1 MKTHYVIPIFIPESA
16 CPFRCTYCNQ
26 YNITEKATSPNPDEV
41 ASFISKYLE
50 TIPYQNPEVVVKVA
64 FFGGNFTGLPIS
76 EQEAYL
82 KVVQNFI
89 DNKSIQTIQLSTRPD
104 YISDPILQLLK
115 KYRVS
120 LIELGAQSL
129 DAEVLKCTKRGHT
142 VQDVEKS
149 AQMIRQYGFELG
161 LQMMI
166 GLPGD
171 TFDKSLATAQK
182 IVDLGAKYSR
192 IYPTLVIK
200 DTDLEQEYKNG
211 NYIPLTL
218 EQAVDWCAQIV
229 PIFEQN
235 GVQILRLG
243 LHPSE
248 GLIHHET
255 LIAGPFHVSFKEL
268 VLTALW
274 REKLQQ
280 LSQNNLT
287 DTFEL
292 EVPKAEIN
300 YAIGYESRNKLWL
313 ERKYKKVIFKQI

>member
-1 MKTHYVIPIFIPESA
+1 MKKHYVIPIFIPESA

-149 AQMIRQYGFELG
+149 AHMIHQYGFELG

-268 VLTALW
+268 VLTTLW

-280 LSQNNLT
+280 LSQNNHT

>member
-26 YNITEKATSPNPDEV
+26 YNITEKATSPKPDEV
-41 ASFISKYLE
+41 ASFITGYLQ

-82 KVVQNFI
+82 KVVQPFI
-89 DNKSIQTIQLSTRPD
+89 DDKRVHSIQLSTRPD
-104 YISDPILQLLK
+104 YISEPILMLLK
-115 KYRVS
+115 NYRVS
-120 LIELGAQSL
+120 LVELGAQSL
-129 DAEVLKCTKRGHT
+129 DPEVLKYTRRGHT
-142 VQDVEKS
+142 VQDVIKS
-149 AQMIRQYGFELG
+149 AQMIRQHGFELG

-171 TFDKSLATAQK
+171 TLEKSIATAQK
-182 IVDLGAKYSR
+182 IVELGAQYTR
-192 IYPTLVIK
+192 IYPTLVIQ
-200 DTDLEQEYKNG
+200 DTDLEKEFRDGLYQ
-211 NYIPLTL
+211 PLSL
-218 EQAVDWCAQIV
+218 EEAVEWCAQIV

-235 GVQILRLG
+235 NIQILRLG

-274 REKLQQ
+274 KDRLLQI
-280 LSQNNLT
+280 SQNNDT
-287 DTFEL
+287 DTFEV
-292 EVPKAEIN
+292 EVPKTEIN
-300 YAIGYESRNKLWL
+300 YAIGYASRNKIWL
-313 ERKYKKVIFKQI
+313 EKKYDKVVFKQI

>member
-1 MKTHYVIPIFIPESA
+1 MKKHYVIPIFIPESA

-149 AQMIRQYGFELG
+149 AHMIHQYGFELG

-218 EQAVDWCAQIV
+218 EQAVDRCAQIV

-292 EVPKAEIN
+292 EVQKAEIN

-313 ERKYKKVIFKQI
+313 ERKYKKVIFMQI

>member
-1 MKTHYVIPIFIPESA
+1 MKKHYVIPIFIPESA

-200 DTDLEQEYKNG
+200 DTDLEQEYKKG
-211 NYIPLTL
+211 DYVPLTL

>member
-1 MKTHYVIPIFIPESA
+1 M
-16 CPFRCTYCNQ
+16 
-26 YNITEKATSPNPDEV
+26 
-41 ASFISKYLE
+41 ASFISDYLQ
-50 TIPYQNPEVVVKVA
+50 TIPYQRVDVVVKVA

-76 EQEAYL
+76 EQESYL
-82 KVVQNFI
+82 RVVQPFI
-89 DNKSIQTIQLSTRPD
+89 DDKKVQSIQLSTRPD
-104 YISDPILQLLK
+104 YISEPILKLLK
-115 KYRVS
+115 NYRVT

-129 DAEVLKCTKRGHT
+129 DPEVLKYTRRGHT
-142 VQDVEKS
+142 VQDVIKS
-149 AQMIRQYGFELG
+149 ARMIRQHGFELG

-171 TFDKSLATAQK
+171 TVEKSIMTAQK
-182 IVDLGAKYSR
+182 IVDLGAQYTR

-211 NYIPLTL
+211 YYIPLTL
-218 EQAVDWCAQIV
+218 DQAVDWCAQIV

-235 GVQILRLG
+235 DIQILRLG

-274 REKLQQ
+274 KKKLLH
-280 LSQNNLT
+280 LSQQNNS
-287 DTFEL
+287 DVFEID
-292 EVPKAEIN
+292 VPKSEIN
-300 YAIGYESRNKLWL
+300 FAIGYESRNKKWL
-313 ERKYKKVIFKQI
+313 EGKYKKVIFKQM

>member
-1 MKTHYVIPIFIPESA
+1 MKKHYVIPIFIPESA